1 MEQDKLVTAHTN
13 SNSLRKKVEL
23 LTDKTKGNVGIF
35 LFSKTKVDK
44 SFPNSQFKID
54 GFSNPYRVDHNEKG
68 GRITLLFREYLPV
81 KDLLTDKGN
90 ETCYVEVILR
100 KTKWL
105 IKYSYNPTKN
115 NISSHMQSLSWN
127 IDLHTSKFK
136 NVLVIR
142 RALCGFVQL

>member
-90 ETCYVEVILR
+90 ETCYVEVILK
-100 KTKWL
+100 KTK
-105 IKYSYNPTKN
+105 
-115 NISSHMQSLSWN
+115 
-127 IDLHTSKFK
+127 
-136 NVLVIR
+136 
-142 RALCGFVQL
+142 